1 MHNIYTINHRT
12 VSTVTESRKLRFPS
26 AQRRY
31 RPASSEVGDDSR
43 ILFGAVVHTFLV
55 LTPSKTIES
64 RAFVDTV
71 HGDVQL

>member
-1 MHNIYTINHRT
+1 MIYIKNSRTI
-12 VSTVTESRKLRFPS
+12 STAIESRKLRFPS

-64 RAFVDTV
+64 RALIQYMVYNS
-71 HGDVQL
+71 

>member
-1 MHNIYTINHRT
+1 
-12 VSTVTESRKLRFPS
+12 
-26 AQRRY
+26 
-31 RPASSEVGDDSR
+31 
-43 ILFGAVVHTFLV
+43 VVHTFLV